1 MSDELCDTSKPE
13 RKCLTSWP
21 AICDYYHK
29 CLPNLKSHE
38 DKGREPRWLF
48 RGDHPCWLHL
58 RGDEGHCPSRNTEPG
73 NLCPLAEQG
82 PGPLEPGHYDVLKKA
97 FNSRLDKAFE
107 EFGIN
112 DCQDRH
118 EIEWG
123 LMRAFHRKAH
133 LYTGHRDDDWLERLG
148 LIAHYEGPHRMLDWN
163 YSFFNALYFAVNS
176 SRRERDCIIWAI
188 NKRWLAEEARALEE
202 NILEKMQSTPD
213 FREKVARMRDHRV
226 CKPAL
231 FDTKAI
237 HFLMLTNNISGIYP
251 GTINQTWGENL
262 NTALLK
268 YPDQQPLVKIPIYLT
283 TEKRNEVLRELHSMN
298 ISQATLFPDLGGF
311 AQSLRTRLADP
322 ETISRK
328 IPPLSSLEI

>member
-1 MSDELCDTSKPE
+1 
-13 RKCLTSWP
+13 
-21 AICDYYHK
+21 
-29 CLPNLKSHE
+29 
-38 DKGREPRWLF
+38 
-48 RGDHPCWLHL
+48 
-58 RGDEGHCPSRNTEPG
+58 
-73 NLCPLAEQG
+73 
-82 PGPLEPGHYDVLKKA
+82 
-97 FNSRLDKAFE
+97 
-107 EFGIN
+107 
-112 DCQDRH
+112 
-118 EIEWG
+118 
-123 LMRAFHRKAH
+123 
-133 LYTGHRDDDWLERLG
+133 
-148 LIAHYEGPHRMLDWN
+148 MLDWN

-251 GTINQTWGENL
+251 VTPYHQNERLSIQQGTFICAGTINQTWGENL